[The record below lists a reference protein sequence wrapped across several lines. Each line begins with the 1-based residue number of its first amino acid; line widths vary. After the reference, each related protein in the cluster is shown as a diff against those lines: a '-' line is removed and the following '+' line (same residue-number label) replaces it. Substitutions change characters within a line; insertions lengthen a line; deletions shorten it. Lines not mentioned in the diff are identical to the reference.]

1 MKFFS
6 KKKETLSVISKTG
19 KKRIALFEN
28 GEFETDDLKLIEK
41 LKPHFKHESLKVSP
55 IVLSGLAKF
64 LKLKK
69 EAISKGVYKKG
80 MKKKD
85 IEKVLNLK

>member
-6 KKKETLSVISKTG
+6 KDKDLAVIDKIT
-19 KKRIALFEN
+19 KKRIFLFKD
-28 GEFETDDLKLIEK
+28 GEFETDDPKLIEK
-41 LKPHFKHESLKVSP
+41 LKTKFRFEDKV
-55 IVLSGLAKF
+55 VSGLASF
-64 LKLKK
+64 IKLKK

-85 IEKVLNLK
+85 LIEVLKR

>member
-6 KKKETLSVISKTG
+6 KDKTLSVISKIG

-28 GEFETDDLKLIEK
+28 GEFETDNPKLIER
-41 LKPHFKHESLKVSP
+41 LKTRFRFEPNVT
-55 IVLSGLAKF
+55 SGLASF
-64 LKLKK
+64 IKLKK
-69 EAISKGVYKKG
+69 EAISKGVYVKG

-85 IEKVLNLK
+85 LIEALKR